1 MSENQSL
8 KVCFYLSAFPVLS
21 ETFILN
27 QIAGLI
33 DAGHQVH
40 IIAERYEDTT
50 LTHPDVHRLKL
61 KDKVTISGD
70 SYSNMPKAKLARILA
85 AIRLFKSSSPGLRR
99 SLIKSL
105 NFIRFGKETFTLNLI
120 FRLAHFD
127 SLNFDPDVI
136 LCHFAQNG
144 EKIARLKAVGAL
156 STPLATVYHGH
167 DLSSS
172 LVSVAKNPY
181 RYLFSHGD
189 LHLPVSKHWSHLLV
203 KLGCPSSAIAVHHM
217 GVDTSIFSP
226 ATHTRITTCKLL
238 SVARIVEKKGLNFA
252 VDAVAKAL
260 EKVDD
265 IEYRIVG
272 DGPLR
277 AELELKV
284 QSMGLSSKITFHDPV
299 DSKGIIKY
307 MHQSDIFMLP
317 SVTAASGDKEG
328 IPVVLMEAMSCSLP
342 VVSTFHS
349 GIPELVEDGVSGML
363 ANEKDVEKTAQQLV
377 ELARDRV
384 KLKAMGH
391 AARERIERDFS
402 VHSLNAT
409 LAERLEKLLVA

>member
-33 DAGHQVH
+33 DAGHQVN
-40 IIAERYEDTT
+40 IIAERYDNTT
-50 LTHPDVHRLKL
+50 LVHPDVDRLKL
-61 KDKVTISGD
+61 MDKVTISGD
-70 SYSNMPKAKLARILA
+70 SYTNMPKAKLARVLA
-85 AIRLFKSSSPGLRR
+85 AIKLFKSASSELRS

-105 NFIRFGKETFTLNLI
+105 NFVKYGKETFTLNLF
-120 FRLAHFD
+120 FRIAHFD
-127 SLNFDPDVI
+127 ALSFKPDVI

-144 EKIARLKAVGAL
+144 EKIARVKAVGAL

-172 LVSVAKNPY
+172 LVSAAKKPY

-189 LHLPVSKHWSHLLV
+189 LHLPVSEHWGHLLV
-203 KLGCPSSAIAVHHM
+203 KLGCPSTAIAVHHM
-217 GVDTSIFSP
+217 GVDTSKFSP
-226 ATHTRITTCKLL
+226 STHSRIATCKLL
-238 SVARIVEKKGLNFA
+238 SVARIIEKKGLSYA
-252 VDAVAKAL
+252 VDAVAKAIQ
-260 EKVDD
+260 EVND
-265 IEYRIVG
+265 IEYCIVG

-284 QSMGLSSKITFHDPV
+284 QTMGLSSKITFHDPV
-299 DSKGIIKY
+299 DSKGIIEY
-307 MHQSDIFMLP
+307 MHQSDIFLLP

-349 GIPELVEDGVSGML
+349 GIPELVEDGVSGL
-363 ANEKDVEKTAQQLV
+363 LSHEKDVENTAKQLV
-377 ELARDRV
+377 ELARDKE
-384 KLKAMGH
+384 KLQAMGH
-391 AARERIERDFS
+391 SARERIEQEFS
-402 VHSLNAT
+402 VESLNAT
-409 LAERLEKLLVA
+409 LAERLAKLLAV